1 MRTLNMILLLATV
14 GGFTLSA
21 SASAASLEGKITGYE
36 CGDNCYL
43 TVTDAGGEEH
53 TGLCTA
59 TLCESWNAETAM
71 PDSFKDTQVKI
82 KVGTGTQVDGSGN
95 NMGDME
101 SFDEIVLLNAES
113 ATHCTDSELTVFSCE
128 LKNKKTVSVCAS
140 NDVSSDSGY
149 LQYRFGKIG
158 KVELSIPAKKK
169 GFPQELRLQHSKDDS
184 AEYNDMSFSNGG
196 NFIYDLSSF
205 RQFKPTNSEGNQT
218 PESSDTLTA
227 QDIRKSLQ
235 ENGIVF
241 SEDCSTLGAPLN
253 VEAVSEWTGVKW
265 EKAGF

>member
-1 MRTLNMILLLATV
+1 MRTLNTILLLAAV
-14 GGFTLSA
+14 GGFALP
-21 SASAASLEGKITGYE
+21 ASAASLEGKITGYE

-43 TVTDAGGEEH
+43 TVMDASGEEH

-71 PDSFKDTQVKI
+71 PDSFKGTQVKI

-101 SFDEIVLLNAES
+101 SFDEIELLGADS
-113 ATHCTDSELTVFSCE
+113 ATHCADDELTVFSCE

-140 NDVSSDSGY
+140 DDVSSHSGY

-158 KVELSIPAKKK
+158 KVELSVPAKKK
-169 GFPQELRLQHSKDDS
+169 SFPQELSLQHSKDDS
-184 AEYNDMSFSNGG
+184 AEYNYMSFSNGG
-196 NFIYDLSSF
+196 NFTYELTSF
-205 RQFKPTNSEGNQT
+205 RQFKATNSEGNQT
-218 PESSDTLTA
+218 PESSDTLTVR
-227 QDIRKSLQ
+227 DIRKSMR
-235 ENGIVF
+235 EGDIVF
-241 SEDCSTLGAPLN
+241 SNECKTLGAPLDAD
-253 VEAVSEWTGVKW
+253 VVSEWTGVKW